1 MCMSFEFTR
10 NNIDHYLY
18 EVAKIYKKANRAFPD
33 AEIILIGGASVL
45 LNYNFRDM
53 TTDLDAI
60 LRASSSMKDAIKM
73 VADNNGLESDWIN
86 EDFKHTKSYS
96 PKIVQY
102 SKFYK
107 KFCGCLTVRTITD
120 EYLLAMKLCSAR
132 NYKKDLSDII
142 GILKENE
149 ERNTPIDFTKI
160 NKAVINLY
168 GSWDVIDSKIKD
180 MLIEILDED
189 NLEDRYYSTLREEKI
204 NKQALLLAQE
214 KYPEQ
219 INDKNA
225 ALFMEHFKSFVEAK
239 EDNYNQ
245 DDIEL

>member
-149 ERNTPIDFTKI
+149 EKI
-160 NKAVINLY
+160 
-168 GSWDVIDSKIKD
+168 
-180 MLIEILDED
+180 
-189 NLEDRYYSTLREEKI
+189 
-204 NKQALLLAQE
+204 LL
-214 KYPEQ
+214 
-219 INDKNA
+219 
-225 ALFMEHFKSFVEAK
+225 
-239 EDNYNQ
+239 
-245 DDIEL
+245 